1 MTIGLALSR
10 TEPPEAAAAAGFVE
24 FVVDVAEE
32 LPQPIC
38 VLFCIEKIIRIK
50 SEKAQSEKS
59 QFL

>member
-1 MTIGLALSR
+1 MTMGLALSR
-10 TEPPEAAAAAGFVE
+10 TEPPEAAAGFVE
-24 FVVDVAEE
+24 LAVDVAEE

>member
-24 FVVDVAEE
+24 FAVDVAEE

-38 VLFCIEKIIRIK
+38 VLFCIEKNYKNK
-50 SEKAQSEKS
+50 SEKA
-59 QFL
+59 